1 MSRTPMLPAMVLA
14 GLMILQG
21 PAALAADPAPV
32 NQVPWQR
39 LTDAQRQ
46 EANSLAQDYMRF
58 LGEAKIPLHRT
69 RYLKAQLDKA
79 GFRPFTANE
88 KWQPGAKYYVIN
100 RDRALLAF
108 VVGKRPLKDG
118 IRLIGAHL
126 DSPRLDLRIRPLK
139 TAEGFALLKTQ
150 PYGGIKRYQWSNLP
164 LALVGQVARSDGKLV
179 DVSIGEA
186 PGDPV
191 LLMPDLAPHVDKDY
205 RTRTADQVFKGDEL
219 NVLAGTVPDLKGSV
233 TRAVLEELNKRYG
246 LTEEDFVS
254 ADLSLVPATAPR
266 EVGLDRSMIGG
277 YGQDDGLCSY
287 VATRVLMAMGSAP
300 ERTAVVYL
308 VDNEEVGNINTTGAR
323 SRFFTATLDRFLA
336 REAGRE
342 TSGEALSAM
351 LETSDAL
358 SADVSQSIN
367 PNFPGTEDP
376 LTTAR
381 LGQGFSLKTMK
392 PGYDASPAFRS
403 RLRQILS
410 EHKIPWQTY
419 AYKVDGGGGGTI
431 GTELQELNMDVVDV
445 GAPLLAMHGTYELS
459 SKSDLYSLRR
469 FFDAYFKAP

>member
-1 MSRTPMLPAMVLA
+1 MRRFNLLPLVVASGMLLAHGAPM
-14 GLMILQG
+14 Q
-21 PAALAADPAPV
+21 AAEPAPA
-32 NQVPWQR
+32 NTVPWQR
-39 LTDAQRQ
+39 LTDQQRQ
-46 EANSLAQDYMRF
+46 DANNLAQDYMKF
-58 LGEAKIPLHRT
+58 LAEAKVPLYRA
-69 RYLKAQLDKA
+69 RYLKGLLDKA
-79 GFRPFTANE
+79 GFRPFGANE
-88 KWQPGAKYYVIN
+88 KWQPGARYYVIN
-100 RDRALLAF
+100 RERALLAL

-139 TAEGFALLKTQ
+139 TAEGFALLKTE
-150 PYGGIKRYQWSNLP
+150 PYGGIKRYQWTNLP

-191 LLMPDLAPHVDKDY
+191 LVMPDLAPHVDKDY

-219 NVLAGTVPDLKGSV
+219 SVLAGTLPDLKGSV
-233 TRAVLEELNKRYG
+233 TRAVIEELHKRYG
-246 LTEEDFVS
+246 LAEEDFVS
-254 ADLSLVPATAPR
+254 AELSLVPATAPR

-277 YGQDDGLCSY
+277 YGQDDALCSY
-287 VATRVLMAMGSAP
+287 VATRALMGLPSAP
-300 ERTAVVYL
+300 ERTTMVYL
-308 VDNEEVGNINTTGAR
+308 VDHEEVGNINTTGVR
-323 SRFFTATLDRFLA
+323 SRFFTANLERFLA
-336 REAGRE
+336 REQGRE
-342 TSGEALSAM
+342 SFGEALSGM
-351 LETSDAL
+351 LEASDAL

-392 PGYDASPAFRS
+392 PGYDASPSFRS
-403 RLRQILS
+403 RLRQLLV

-431 GTELQELNMDVVDV
+431 GSQLQELNMDVVDV

-459 SKSDLYSLRR
+459 AKSDLYSLQR
-469 FFDAYFKAP
+469 FFDAYFRAP